1 MNEKIFV
8 ILLVSYTICSIWIA
22 ICDYLLLK

>member
-1 MNEKIFV
+1 MSEKIFL
-8 ILLVSYTICSIWIA
+8 ILLVSYTACSIWIA